1 MASTNQNIKVLTLD
15 SLPVG
20 LRFRPT
26 DEELVRFYLH
36 RKINGHDDDVTAIRE
51 IDICKWEPWDLPG
64 FSVIKTNDSDTQ
76 TEVEEPAN
84 KLLEA
89 TGGKTGRKI
98 KSGKNS
104 IIGVKRTL
112 VFHSGRAP
120 KGTRT
125 NWIMHE
131 YRATEDDLS
140 GTNPGQ
146 SPFFLC
152 KLFKKQ
158 DLSLADED
166 SKTDV
171 LSPTAATSS
180 PGETR
185 SQVSVVVKTE
195 DVKRYDISESSL
207 LVSSACVE
215 ATTAQLG
222 DIDYLAFP
230 ELESLNYTMFSHHTL
245 NSNPSLDSLSTHF
258 SSGFDF
264 SGNHSNSSQVQTQYG
279 TNEVDTYISDF
290 VDSILDLPDD
300 DAVPEQEGSAPH
312 QIAYAQ
318 HSVGDMSND
327 VSRTGIIKLQ
337 ARREQPSGCATDY
350 IVHGSASKGC
360 VCKVTLKVEE
370 DRDGEA
376 MKKGKPS
383 RTKPDYCLESCVRV
397 HPEDFLGRRSCNPV
411 LDVSLQSNRRLPSSF
426 RDDLK
431 TRTFIFSPYQGRV
444 LLYRLKD
451 HIILEYQPFFI
462 ASALVII
469 ITHLPI
475 LTA

>member
-1 MASTNQNIKVLTLD
+1 MSRFVKKMASTNQNIKVLTLD

-64 FSVIKTNDSDTQ
+64 FSVIKTNDSEWLFFCPLDRKYPNGSRQNRATI
-76 TEVEEPAN
+76 AGYW
-84 KLLEA
+84 KA
-89 TGGKTGRKI
+89 TGKDRKI

-146 SPFFLC
+146 SPFVIC

-166 SKTDV
+166 SKLDEAADQDV
-171 LSPTAATSS
+171 LSPTGATSS

-195 DVKRYDISESSL
+195 DVKHYDIAESSL
-207 LVSSACVE
+207 VVSSACVE

-222 DIDYLAFP
+222 DIDYLSFP
-230 ELESLNYTMFSHHTL
+230 ELESLNYTMFSPSHSQLQSELGFSL
-245 NSNPSLDSLSTHF
+245 NAFQSGLS
-258 SSGFDF
+258 DF

-290 VDSILDLPDD
+290 VDSILDLPD

-350 IVHGSASKGC
+350 IVHGSASKRLRLQSNLEGI
-360 VCKVTLKVEE
+360 KSKSLELQTIKREVEE
-370 DRDGEA
+370 DMDGEA

-383 RTKPDYCLESCVRV
+383 KNKTGLLFRKFVSVRCSSGGLLRAAV
-397 HPEDFLGRRSCNPV
+397 VAILFLMSVC
-411 LDVSLQSNRRLPSSF
+411 S
-426 RDDLK
+426 
-431 TRTFIFSPYQGRV
+431 
-444 LLYRLKD
+444 
-451 HIILEYQPFFI
+451 
-462 ASALVII
+462 
-469 ITHLPI
+469 
-475 LTA
+475 LTADFRAASVMI